1 MKKIL
6 NNFKNTLEENPDCP
20 VSFSLNADDPQSM
33 RFIEYLNDNKN
44 LIEHNGKITFI
55 PFGKN
60 VERFI
65 CGVAPMWK
73 KYEDIRLFEY
83 YYTNSEMMRELF
95 CNEKDDNDKLMP
107 LYADIG
113 GVKYIVTWES
123 KGDTDSFH
131 YKAANS
137 EERGLLDML
146 WSIFGGITTKND
158 EDKDETKKLNPQI
171 GVSFDVALSKDYGYN
186 LGVTKMIYEHAHSL
200 GYAVGG
206 NISLSIGQELK

>member
-1 MKKIL
+1 MEKIL
-6 NNFKNTLEENPDCP
+6 NNFKSTLEENPDYP

-73 KYEDIRLFEY
+73 KYEDIRSFEY
-83 YYTNSEMMRELF
+83 YYTNSELMRELF

-137 EERGLLDML
+137 EECGLLDML
-146 WSIFGGITTKND
+146 WSIFGGITTK
-158 EDKDETKKLNPQI
+158 EGKDEIKRLNPQI
-171 GVSFDVALSKDYGYN
+171 GVGFEAVLGKDYGFNFGLAKKINEHVRQLEFAIGGSIN
-186 LGVTKMIYEHAHSL
+186 LA
-200 GYAVGG
+200 
-206 NISLSIGQELK
+206 IG